1 MKLSLQTLRISGA
14 SLLFSLFIV
23 TMFEMIF
30 YFTAVTGIEQDI
42 TTAGIR
48 RVTALLG
55 RQIRQALDADDPPL
69 AGKLSTAQK
78 TQLLRNLEASLGE
91 VLPRLREKAA
101 AEQQAMNQHNAPLK
115 RIGFRLSLM
124 VLLVLVGSFL
134 LFFAYSYFRGERGYA
149 WGTTLSAFGEMG
161 KETALL
167 LAGFALYDFL
177 LFYCVVRYFE
187 PISAGDYLATVF
199 IPFFGCQPG
208 SVQGA

>member
-1 MKLSLQTLRISGA
+1 MKLSGRTLRISGA
-14 SLLFSLFIV
+14 SLLLSLFII

-30 YFTAVTGIEQDI
+30 YFTVVTGIERDI

-48 RVTALLG
+48 RVTALVG
-55 RQIRQALDADDPPL
+55 RQIRQALDAEDPPL

-91 VLPRLREKAA
+91 VLPSLREKAA

-124 VLLVLVGSFL
+124 VLVALVGSFL
-134 LFFAYSYFRGERGYA
+134 VFFAYSYFRGERRGYA
-149 WGTTLSAFGEMG
+149 WGTTLRAFGEMG

-177 LFYCVVRYFE
+177 LFYTVVRYFE

-199 IPFFGCQPG
+199 IPFFRCQAG
-208 SVQGA
+208 SV